1 MFMAFANHPLR
12 GVRSVAGGVVRRRI
26 FELVGVLA
34 VVGIMAAGS
43 PASAIT
49 WGTIDTTH
57 PDVGAI
63 LIVRS
68 DGSVGEFCSGTLVSA
83 RVFLTAGHCTDALTA
98 FGIPASRLRISFAP
112 NLFAEGAVRLAVSGY
127 QTHPEYHWGP
137 TSNPHDLGVIILKDA
152 VEGVSFGMPAP
163 SGYLDDLA
171 TAGSIQGAT
180 FINVGYGDNQD
191 FVVTGD
197 RQISTS
203 SFRNLHDAWLYMSQ
217 NIHHGDGGTCFGD
230 SGGPTFFVDPSSHAE
245 YIVAVT
251 SWGDSVCKST
261 NNNYRVDLESSRS
274 FIEDMIASNP

>member
-1 MFMAFANHPLR
+1 
-12 GVRSVAGGVVRRRI
+12 VAVGVVGRRV
-26 FELVGVLA
+26 FEVSGVLA
-34 VVGIMAAGS
+34 VIGLMALGP

-57 PDVGAI
+57 PNVGAI

-98 FGIPASRLRISFAP
+98 FAIPASRLRISFAP

-127 QTHPEYHWGP
+127 QSHPDYNWGP
-137 TSNPHDLGVIILKDA
+137 TSNPHDLGVIILEDA
-152 VEGVSFGMPAP
+152 VEGVTFGVPA
-163 SGYLDDLA
+163 SVGYLDDLA
-171 TAGSIQGAT
+171 AAGGIKRAT

-274 FIEDMIASNP
+274 FIDDMIALNP